1 MLLRLSGE
9 INIEDRWNH
18 PPESIADLRGLLAAG
33 VEAAADP
40 QRKDFYE
47 IRSGLE
53 VFYIHLCPN
62 GKVLL
67 LAIWPAELQIA
78 SQPESYMRAASAM

>member
-9 INIEDRWNH
+9 IKIEDRWHH
-18 PPESIADLRGLLAAG
+18 PLESVEILRGLLARG
-33 VEAAADP
+33 VEAFPEP

-47 IRSGLE
+47 IRSGFH
-53 VFYIHLCPN
+53 VFYIHVCPT

-67 LAIWPAELQIA
+67 LAIWPAELQVAQQPA
-78 SQPESYMRAASAM
+78 SFSQACSPF